1 MWSLCATSTARRSRS
16 FTRVTRESCGSPKKI
31 SDCAKLTFFNGRDS
45 LRRVPDIKAATKR
58 GPPGRHH
65 RDRLP
70 AARVVFHD
78 SETGRGNQREHSA
91 PARGGDGVK
100 LRLGKEMSDAVTVA
114 LREPVLTGRQKF
126 LREVIRQ
133 NFVLQVPKNA
143 ETPNPKTDHE

>member
-1 MWSLCATSTARRSRS
+1 
-16 FTRVTRESCGSPKKI
+16 
-31 SDCAKLTFFNGRDS
+31 
-45 LRRVPDIKAATKR
+45 
-58 GPPGRHH
+58 
-65 RDRLP
+65 
-70 AARVVFHD
+70 
-78 SETGRGNQREHSA
+78 
-91 PARGGDGVK
+91 VK